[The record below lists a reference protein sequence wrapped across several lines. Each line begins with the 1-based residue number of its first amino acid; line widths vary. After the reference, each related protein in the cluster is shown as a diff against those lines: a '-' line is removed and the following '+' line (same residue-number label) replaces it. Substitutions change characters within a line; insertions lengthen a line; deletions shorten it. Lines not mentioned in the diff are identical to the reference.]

1 MARGI
6 VNAAK
11 SAANAVSI
19 NQKYTV
25 QSTGI
30 WERIRRL
37 LAIDPNRST
46 GVPLNSQYRL
56 PTPGSIP
63 PLAYDD
69 PVTVPAG
76 DIADNPY
83 WKRDVRRNYPQLSTV
98 RQADAVGLLTVG
110 SQAAPKDDVLKIGE
124 AGAQQLV
131 AVKEQGEE
139 RGLAALFEQDKK
151 SIQGVLGPNGLPP
164 LPCNINTTSKAA
176 QSKYEL
182 GTENGYPEKYPC
194 RTFV

>member
-11 SAANAVSI
+11 SASNVISI
-19 NQKYTV
+19 NQKYSV

-30 WERIRRL
+30 WERLRRL
-37 LAIDPNRST
+37 LAIDPERST
-46 GVPLNSQYRL
+46 GIPLNSQYRL
-56 PTPGSIP
+56 PTPGSVP

-69 PVTVPAG
+69 PVTLPAG

-83 WKRDVRRNYPQLSTV
+83 WKRDARRSYPQLSTV
-98 RQADAVGLLTVG
+98 RQADAVSLLTVG
-110 SQAAPKDDVLKIGE
+110 SQAAPKDEVLKIGQ
-124 AGAQQLV
+124 AGEQQLI

-139 RGLAALFEQDKK
+139 RGLAAFFEQDKK
-151 SIQGVLGPNGLPP
+151 SVQGVLGANGLPP
-164 LPCNINTTSKAA
+164 NPANINPVSKPS

-182 GTENGYPEKYPC
+182 GTENGYPEKYTC